1 MSEGEKRKAKESK
14 RTREERCGSR
24 MEGEE
29 ERTVKARKRYGKG
42 AKIVGDRE
50 RGEKTK
56 APKMRVE
63 KGRENE
69 AERGS

>member
-24 MEGEE
+24 MEGKE

-50 RGEKTK
+50 RGEKN
-56 APKMRVE
+56 
-63 KGRENE
+63 KG
-69 AERGS
+69 S